1 MSPSTTMN
9 ETTRVIA
16 AAHDSQRER
25 AMAGVSWERRGL
37 LGRLVATPVP
47 AKEPERLPLIPERR
61 AA

>member
-9 ETTRVIA
+9 ETSRAVA
-16 AAHDSQRER
+16 AAHDSQRDR

-37 LGRLVATPVP
+37 LGRLVVAPVP
-47 AKEPERLPLIPERR
+47 AAEPERLPVAPEHR

>member
-9 ETTRVIA
+9 ETTRAVA
-16 AAHDSQRER
+16 AAHDSHRER

-37 LGRLVATPVP
+37 LGRLVATPLPV
-47 AKEPERLPLIPERR
+47 AEPERLPVATERR

>member
-9 ETTRVIA
+9 DTTRAVA
-16 AAHDSQRER
+16 AAHDSRRER

-37 LGRLVATPVP
+37 LGRLVATPAP
-47 AKEPERLPLIPERR
+47 ATERERIPVIPERR

>member
-9 ETTRVIA
+9 ETTRAVA
-16 AAHDSQRER
+16 AAHDSHRER

-37 LGRLVATPVP
+37 LGRLVATPLP
-47 AKEPERLPLIPERR
+47 FAEPERLPDATERR

>member
-1 MSPSTTMN
+1 MSPSTKMH
-9 ETTRVIA
+9 ETTRAVA

-37 LGRLVATPVP
+37 LARLVAAPVP
-47 AKEPERLPLIPERR
+47 ATEPERLPAAPERR